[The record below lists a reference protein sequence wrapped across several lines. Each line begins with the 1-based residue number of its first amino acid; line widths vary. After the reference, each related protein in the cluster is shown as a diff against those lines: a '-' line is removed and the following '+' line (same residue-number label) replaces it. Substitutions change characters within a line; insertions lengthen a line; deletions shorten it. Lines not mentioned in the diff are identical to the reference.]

1 MSQLKT
7 EPTNRSDALRAIFGP
22 AAREASTAMHR
33 WSAGRVT
40 LSLDDV
46 CETSLEQLQPE
57 LQVGD
62 DLMTLIVLSMGGELG
77 GQLILAFTEVAGRQM
92 CEALIG
98 PTGNGPGWSELEKS
112 GLMETGNILACA
124 YVNALTHS
132 VKRRL
137 IPGPPQFIEDF
148 GSCVLEQALMA
159 QAMSGDD
166 VLVCRTSF
174 RYGNETLQWSMFF
187 VPDASLR
194 QALDEAVSN
203 YQHMNVVE

>member
-1 MSQLKT
+1 MSHVT
-7 EPTNRSDALRAIFGP
+7 MDSTNRADALRAIFGP
-22 AAREASTAMHR
+22 AAREASTAMQR

-46 CETSLEQLQPE
+46 CESSLDALLPE
-57 LQVGD
+57 VQMGD
-62 DLMTLIVLSMGGELG
+62 ELMTLIVLTMGGELG
-77 GQLILAFTEVAGRQM
+77 GQLILAFTEPAGRQM

-98 PTGNGPGWSELEKS
+98 VQGTGPGWSELEQS

-148 GSCVLEQALMA
+148 GACVLEQALMA
-159 QAMSGDD
+159 QAMNGDN

-174 RYGNETLQWSMFF
+174 RYGNETLPWSMYF
-187 VPDASLR
+187 VPDAALR
-194 QALDEAVSN
+194 QALDQAVNEYRHS
-203 YQHMNVVE
+203 